1 MLNTGNNPGFTLA
14 EDAALKARLHKC
26 ITVTDDANAEREVQ
40 CFFRWP
46 SGETEKLYPFITIE
60 LVDIQFDPERAM
72 SEQNFYYAEGTGLT
86 PEQQA
91 SHTQLYYYPSEM
103 SEADLAAQAA
113 PTGYLSTESFVPV
126 NLIYQVSTYA
136 RTQRHDRQM
145 TMLLLRR
152 VFPFRRG
159 FIDIPEDGTIRRCE
173 IVDWRNVNVLDQE
186 TGYKKDIHRKTFT
199 IRITSEI
206 PQADLLGGSRVETV
220 DGLLT
225 DHNPATDVPSNPIS
239 EDF

>member
-1 MLNTGNNPGFTLA
+1 MPNPGFTLA
-14 EDAALKARLHKC
+14 EDAALKARLSH
-26 ITVTDDANAEREVQ
+26 IAVTDDANAERIVK

-46 SGETEKLYPFITIE
+46 TGETEKQYPFITIE
-60 LVDIQFDPERAM
+60 LIDIQFDPDRAM
-72 SEQNFYYAEGTGLT
+72 SEQTFYYANGTGLT

-91 SHTQLYYYPSEM
+91 SHTSLYYYPSEM
-103 SEADLAAQAA
+103 TEADLALDAGGGSGASA
-113 PTGYLSTESFVPV
+113 GYLSTESFVPV

-136 RTQRHDRQM
+136 RSQRHDRQM
-145 TMLLLRR
+145 TMTLLRR
-152 VFPFRRG
+152 VFPMRRG
-159 FIDIPEDGTIRRCE
+159 FIEIPEDGTIRRCE

-206 PQADLLGGSRVETV
+206 PQADLLGGSRVESV
-220 DGLLT
+220 QGLLT
-225 DHNPATDVPSNPIS
+225 DNNEATDVLSTTFS